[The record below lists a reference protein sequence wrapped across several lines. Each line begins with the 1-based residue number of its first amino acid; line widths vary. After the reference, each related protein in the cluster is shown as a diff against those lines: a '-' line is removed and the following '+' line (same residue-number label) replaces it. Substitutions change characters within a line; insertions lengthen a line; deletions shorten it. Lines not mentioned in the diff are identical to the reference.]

1 MVEMTP
7 GEPAVPMVS
16 PTLLS
21 PSLPNFNQGDSKIF
35 LDICSGATRPLS
47 SAILAQ
53 HGDVLSFDILLDQRM
68 DLLNDGSYEQLLRIC
83 SSGQVA
89 YGAASPSCA
98 HYSRL
103 KLHRPGPK
111 ALRTPEFLD
120 GVPGLSSAELLNIA
134 GTRIIHD
141 AISNHYLPN
150 FNLPSGRTCP
160 LRATPL
166 RHELVGGMCEV
177 IFTAYFSLVH
187 NHFCM

>member
-1 MVEMTP
+1 
-7 GEPAVPMVS
+7 
-16 PTLLS
+16 
-21 PSLPNFNQGDSKIF
+21 
-35 LDICSGATRPLS
+35 
-47 SAILAQ
+47 
-53 HGDVLSFDILLDQRM
+53 M

-120 GVPGLSSAELLNIA
+120 GVPGLSSAELLQVQESFMMLSRTITCLTLIYQA
-134 GTRIIHD
+134 GGH
-141 AISNHYLPN
+141 
-150 FNLPSGRTCP
+150 GP
-160 LRATPL
+160 LRATSL

>member
-1 MVEMTP
+1 
-7 GEPAVPMVS
+7 
-16 PTLLS
+16 
-21 PSLPNFNQGDSKIF
+21 
-35 LDICSGATRPLS
+35 
-47 SAILAQ
+47 
-53 HGDVLSFDILLDQRM
+53 M

-120 GVPGLSSAELLNIA
+120 GVPGLSSAELLQVQESFMMLSRTITCLTLIFQA
-134 GTRIIHD
+134 G
-141 AISNHYLPN
+141 
-150 FNLPSGRTCP
+150 GRP
-160 LRATPL
+160 PRATTFSY
-166 RHELVGGMCEV
+166 ELAGGMREV
-177 IFTAYFSLVH
+177 LFIACFGLVH